1 MVPAPVP
8 TAFVKLTELPH
19 LPGGKVNRSN
29 LPALPGHATAPP
41 VADPG
46 YASAT
51 EAALAHIWREAL
63 SVPAMGRGADFFELG
78 GDSISVFRVL
88 AQIKEQFGIE
98 LPVREFFAHSV
109 LAELARAIDAWR
121 RLKN

>member
-1 MVPAPVP
+1 VQLP
-8 TAFVKLTELPH
+8 ELPH

-29 LPALPGHATAPP
+29 LPALLGHAAAPS

-51 EAALAHIWREAL
+51 EAALAHIWREVL
-63 SVPAMGRGADFFELG
+63 SVPAMGRGEDFFDLG

-88 AQIKEQFGIE
+88 GQIKKQFGVD
-98 LPVREFFAHSV
+98 LPIREFFDHAV
-109 LAELARAIDAWR
+109 LAELARTIDAR
-121 RLKN
+121 RRR